1 MYGMLQEFKAKLSG
15 FSLARYIEAA
25 DMSSTQFG
33 PDNFGEY
40 RSPTTGSVNWQYLS
54 SLSSGKSY

>member
-40 RSPTTGSVNWQYLS
+40 RSPTTVSVN
-54 SLSSGKSY
+54 